1 MKKVLFIVAIMVS
14 ACISCSESAQEKA
27 EKTAAKAVLEFAE
40 GSDYKSVSFTELE
53 PVMSTILDNEKY
65 FEYKADSISMESA
78 AYKMELN
85 KNYNDYPYIRDMIK
99 KDYEMAKS
107 QYDSLASVLNSRK
120 GFVDSLRANFT
131 PEVKAYTIEH
141 TCKILN
147 AFGSFTQSTFVLE
160 LDKELTTA
168 KIIDQKGVSF
178 TEN

>member
-27 EKTAAKAVLEFAE
+27 EKIAAKTVIEFAE

-65 FEYKADSISMESA
+65 FQYKADSISMESA
-78 AYKMELN
+78 AEQMERYKD
-85 KNYNDYPYIRDMIK
+85 YNDYPSLAEMLK
-99 KDYEMAKS
+99 KDYDTAKS
-107 QYDSLASVLNSRK
+107 RHDSLAATLDSRK
-120 GFVDSLRANFT
+120 AFVDSLRANFT
-131 PEVKAYTIEH
+131 PEVTAYTIEH

-147 AFGSFTQSTFVLE
+147 AFGTYTQSTFVVKLN
-160 LDKELTTA
+160 KELTTA

-178 TEN
+178 TEK